1 MALALVTGTS
11 SGIGLAT
18 AVALAR
24 AGHTVAATMRNLDG
38 GAEIR
43 KIAAA
48 EKLPINLTALNVDDD
63 ASVREAF
70 AKVVAEHGPIDV
82 LVNNAGIPGGGV
94 VEETTIDRFRQV
106 MEANFFGALRC
117 IKAVVPSMRERRHG
131 IIVNV
136 TSVAGRVAGPSHGSY
151 AASKW
156 ALEAVSESP
165 AQELPPFNVR
175 VAIVEPGV
183 IATPIFTKA
192 PAPTAESLY
201 PFRKRSWRCSPLR
214 FVSQPRPRWSAT
226 QSATSLQATVR
237 DCAIPW
243 GRTPSFGSRR
253 ARTRRMAG
261 GSGRQRE
268 RRRIRPTDR
277 SANSGLTLGC
287 SVSPSM
293 NPHCEEP

>member
-24 AGHTVAATMRNLDG
+24 AGHTVVATMRNLDG

-48 EKLPINLTALNVDDD
+48 EKLPIHLAALNVDDD

-82 LVNNAGIPGGGV
+82 LVNNAGIPGGGG
-94 VEETTIDRFRQV
+94 VEETTIDRFREV
-106 MEANFFGALRC
+106 METNFFGALRC
-117 IKAVVPSMRERRHG
+117 AKVVIPSMRERRRG
-131 IIVNV
+131 TIVNV
-136 TSVAGRVAGPSHGSY
+136 TSVAGRVSGASHGSY

-156 ALEAVSESP
+156 ALEAVSESL
-165 AQELPPFNVR
+165 AQELRPFNVR

-192 PAPTAESLY
+192 PAPTAL
-201 PFRKRSWRCSPLR
+201 PQTTQGDVRGFARQAHPALGRRRRNPRHRCKR
-214 FVSQPRPRWSAT
+214 QRPIALSRWA
-226 QSATSLQATVR
+226 R
-237 DCAIPW
+237 
-243 GRTPSFGSRR
+243 RR
-253 ARTRRMAG
+253 ALNQGARQQDGRAGAEDLTPRTLVRRSYPPA
-261 GSGRQRE
+261 SGD
-268 RRRIRPTDR
+268 T
-277 SANSGLTLGC
+277 
-287 SVSPSM
+287 
-293 NPHCEEP
+293 